1 MKSKNLS
8 DFNEF
13 KIRAYKAHNKSFNY
27 INYDWENRK
36 VSFEI
41 DGIIYTQ
48 IIYEHVKGSLPKDYK
63 LKLYYD
69 NFLIEANKIHNNS
82 YEYSNY
88 INSNTPLT
96 ITCKSTGKVYQQ
108 RIKDILSGCRP
119 KESIKKYTFELF
131 KKECEIIHDNKFS
144 YEDYTSINKPVTIIH
159 NKTGKKYSR
168 LAYNHLKSSV
178 PKELALKNVSQ
189 MELDILKELN
199 HLYPELEII
208 TNFRP
213 KWLNQ
218 KELDLYI
225 PDLKIAIELNGTL
238 YYHSSKEV
246 PRKGL
251 YKFRKDIMY
260 HTNKTKLCLENGIKL
275 IHIFDFQLKT
285 LDLKS
290 TIDKYISSDIS
301 IINNSNIY
309 VNNRTLEVSS
319 TKKTEEYLI
328 VYYPEIDFTAN
339 CKA

>member
-1 MKSKNLS
+1 
-8 DFNEF
+8 
-13 KIRAYKAHNKSFNY
+13 
-27 INYDWENRK
+27 
-36 VSFEI
+36 
-41 DGIIYTQ
+41 
-48 IIYEHVKGSLPKDYK
+48 
-63 LKLYYD
+63 
-69 NFLIEANKIHNNS
+69 
-82 YEYSNY
+82 
-88 INSNTPLT
+88 
-96 ITCKSTGKVYQQ
+96 
-108 RIKDILSGCRP
+108 
-119 KESIKKYTFELF
+119 
-131 KKECEIIHDNKFS
+131 
-144 YEDYTSINKPVTIIH
+144 
-159 NKTGKKYSR
+159 
-168 LAYNHLKSSV
+168 
-178 PKELALKNVSQ
+178 

-238 YYHSSKEV
+238 YHHSSTEV

-260 HTNKTKLCLENGIKL
+260 HTNKTKLCLENSIKL

-301 IINNSNIY
+301 IINNSSIY

-328 VYYPEIDFTAN
+328 IYYPEIDFTAN
-339 CKA
+339 RKA